1 MNKIHCST
9 LKEPDLWM
17 NTVYFEKRKKKSPYL
32 PTHRWNEGSGAG
44 NKHIFKGGLI
54 IFNFIMY
61 FLCFMLTVNH
71 CIYVPC
77 LSFIGLL
84 IILSQWKRKKNFTP
98 YTVQLKWKTQSPCLI
113 KDYRNAELTS
123 SPCVYVDGPR
133 NNMDMTDRTRCL
145 HESITDCNYWNVHS

>member
-61 FLCFMLTVNH
+61 FLCFMFNSKSLYLCPLFVFYWIINNLISVKKKKKFH
-71 CIYVPC
+71 PIYRAA
-77 LSFIGLL
+77 
-84 IILSQWKRKKNFTP
+84 QME
-98 YTVQLKWKTQSPCLI
+98 
-113 KDYRNAELTS
+113 NAKSMSYQGFSRSERPFFFKFTS
-123 SPCVYVDGPR
+123 SWAMCILRLRSIV
-133 NNMDMTDRTRCL
+133 MTKLKNKRL
-145 HESITDCNYWNVHS
+145 QI